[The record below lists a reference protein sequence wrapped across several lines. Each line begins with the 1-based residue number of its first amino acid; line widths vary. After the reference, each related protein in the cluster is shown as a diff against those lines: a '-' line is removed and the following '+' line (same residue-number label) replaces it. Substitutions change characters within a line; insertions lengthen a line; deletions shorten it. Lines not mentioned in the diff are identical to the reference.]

1 LHPSLSAILR
11 FERASLLE
19 LPASLGE
26 FDVILCRNVLIYMDA
41 LARRQVLV
49 GLVGRLR
56 PGGMLALGITDSAPG
71 GGFRPVGQAVFAH
84 G

>member
-1 LHPSLSAILR
+1 
-11 FERASLLE
+11 
-19 LPASLGE
+19 
-26 FDVILCRNVLIYMDA
+26 
-41 LARRQVLV
+41 LV

-56 PGGMLALGITDSAPG
+56 PGGMLALGVTDSAPG